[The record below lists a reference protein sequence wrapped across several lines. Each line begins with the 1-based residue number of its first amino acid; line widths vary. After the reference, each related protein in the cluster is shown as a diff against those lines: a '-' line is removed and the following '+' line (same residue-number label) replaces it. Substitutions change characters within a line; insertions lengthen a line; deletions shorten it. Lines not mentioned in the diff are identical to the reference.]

1 MNQKSREGY
10 VMKVFEYGRDE
21 LNILYEQLKS
31 RSIENRADIE
41 ESVREILRG
50 VKERGDAA
58 VSEYTQKF
66 DGVLISPQE
75 LEVSASEIEESLE
88 SADKELLNVI
98 KRAAENIRAFHERQK
113 ENSWFTTNQD
123 GVVLGQKITPLDR
136 AGVYVPAGSAPLPST
151 VLMNVIPAKVAG
163 VREIVLC
170 SPPDKSGRINPLIL
184 ACAKIAGADRVF
196 KTGGAQAIG
205 AMAYGTESI
214 PKVDKIVGPGNIYVA
229 TAKKLVFGICGID
242 MIAGPSEVLVIAD
255 ETANP
260 RYVAADLLSQ
270 AEHDAFA
277 SAILV
282 TTSKKI
288 ADEVNKELQIQLE
301 KLPRKDIASKSV
313 NNYGAIVIT
322 GSIDQAVEIANTIAP
337 EHLELCVEDPFSL
350 LPSINNAGAIFLGNF
365 SPEPLGDYYAGPNH
379 TLPTSGTARFS
390 SPLGVYDFVKR
401 QSIISYSKKAFE
413 KVSSDVAAFAD
424 AEGLTAHANSI
435 RIREDGGN

>member
-1 MNQKSREGY
+1 
-10 VMKVFEYGRDE
+10 MKVFEYGRDE

-75 LEVSASEIEESLE
+75 LEVSASEIEEALE

>member
-1 MNQKSREGY
+1 
-10 VMKVFEYGRDE
+10 MKVFEYGRDE

-288 ADEVNKELQIQLE
+288 ADEVNKELQIQIE

-435 RIREDGGN
+435 RIREDGGK

>member
-1 MNQKSREGY
+1 
-10 VMKVFEYGRDE
+10 MKVFEYGRDE

-170 SPPDKSGRINPLIL
+170 SPPDKNGRINPLIL

>member
-1 MNQKSREGY
+1 
-10 VMKVFEYGRDE
+10 MKVFEYGRDE

>member
-1 MNQKSREGY
+1 M
-10 VMKVFEYGRDE
+10 
-21 LNILYEQLKS
+21 
-31 RSIENRADIE
+31 
-41 ESVREILRG
+41 
-50 VKERGDAA
+50 
-58 VSEYTQKF
+58 
-66 DGVLISPQE
+66 
-75 LEVSASEIEESLE
+75 
-88 SADKELLNVI
+88 NVI

-260 RYVAADLLSQ
+260 RYVLQ
-270 AEHDAFA
+270 TFFPGRRRFRV
-277 SAILV
+277 AILV

-288 ADEVNKELQIQLE
+288 ADEVNKNF
-301 KLPRKDIASKSV
+301 KS
-313 NNYGAIVIT
+313 
-322 GSIDQAVEIANTIAP
+322 
-337 EHLELCVEDPFSL
+337 SL
-350 LPSINNAGAIFLGNF
+350 KNC
-365 SPEPLGDYYAGPNH
+365 
-379 TLPTSGTARFS
+379 
-390 SPLGVYDFVKR
+390 
-401 QSIISYSKKAFE
+401 
-413 KVSSDVAAFAD
+413 
-424 AEGLTAHANSI
+424 
-435 RIREDGGN
+435 

>member
-1 MNQKSREGY
+1 
-10 VMKVFEYGRDE
+10 MKVFEYGRDE

-170 SPPDKSGRINPLIL
+170 SPPDKNGRINPLIL

-288 ADEVNKELQIQLE
+288 ADEVNKELQIQIE

-413 KVSSDVAAFAD
+413 KVSSDVTAFAD

>member
-1 MNQKSREGY
+1 
-10 VMKVFEYGRDE
+10 MKVFEYGRDE

-88 SADKELLNVI
+88 SVDKELLNVI

>member
-1 MNQKSREGY
+1 
-10 VMKVFEYGRDE
+10 MKVFEYGRDE

-170 SPPDKSGRINPLIL
+170 SPPDKNGRINPLIL

-288 ADEVNKELQIQLE
+288 ADEVNKELQIQIE

>member
-1 MNQKSREGY
+1 
-10 VMKVFEYGRDE
+10 MKVFEYGRDE

-435 RIREDGGN
+435 RIREDGGK